1 MGGSLGTSIHEPSG
15 TSIET
20 SGDDKLLTN
29 REGAT

>member
-1 MGGSLGTSIHEPSG
+1 MNSSLGSNMGGSLG